1 MSTEMDFKDK
11 LIVQLQKEVR
21 ELKAVIA
28 HQNEL
33 ITALRHQLFGTSSE
47 KSSRISP
54 KNEPDHGCNKGSSN
68 SANNT
73 SNDDEN
79 DRNSK
84 KKKKGGGRRKLPAHL
99 IRIRHLLDFQKN
111 CQHCGAECKTISEH
125 TVEKLAVLP
134 LMFYVIEYVNTHTA
148 CPCCDDQIYTAKAEP
163 SFVPNSQATPE
174 LLAHTSIAKCSDA
187 LPLYRQS
194 KQSQRTHCPI
204 DRSKLD
210 RWLIT
215 AGLELKPYVEVIRES
230 FNRHRIGGIDETR
243 LQVIKE
249 EGKTAYQLSRLF
261 VRYGGPPNQRVM
273 LVDYKPYKDQ
283 KTIDEILEP
292 FEGEAIVCDMYSAFI
307 SHAKK
312 NNLLLIGCTD
322 HCRRKFV
329 EALEQI
335 PKKDRSKAI
344 SQRIVALY
352 DKLYDVER
360 IAKGRS
366 YRVIKRLRKRSRKI
380 LNKIYRLIE
389 GIHARP
395 ESKLGKAVFY
405 ATEHKKA
412 LLKFLDY
419 PWAPISNIMSEH
431 VAKKI
436 AVVRKNMLFCFSEQG
451 AEALANLMTVIYTA
465 ELYPQHNLFD
475 YMTVLFLELPK
486 AETVADLERLL
497 PWNISPEMVAKIASN
512 RPRPQILGNSLV
524 A

>member
-1 MSTEMDFKDK
+1 MT
-11 LIVQLQKEVR
+11 R
-21 ELKAVIA
+21 G
-28 HQNEL
+28 HQVAQ
-33 ITALRHQLFGTSSE
+33 ITITPATTTTAIQ
-47 KSSRISP
+47 
-54 KNEPDHGCNKGSSN
+54 
-68 SANNT
+68 
-73 SNDDEN
+73 
-79 DRNSK
+79 K
-84 KKKKGGGRRKLPAHL
+84 KKNQGGGRRQLPAHL
-99 IRIRHLLDFQKN
+99 IRVLHLLDYQKN
-111 CQHCGAECKTISEH
+111 CQHCGTECKKISEH

-134 LMFYVIEYVNTHTA
+134 LTFYVIQYVNTHTA

-163 SFVPNSQATPE
+163 SLVPNSQATPE

-194 KQSQRTHCPI
+194 KQSYRTDCPI
-204 DRSKLD
+204 HRRKLD

-215 AGLELKPYVEVIRES
+215 SGMGLKPFVEVIREA
-230 FNRHRIGGIDETR
+230 FNRYRIGGIDETR

-273 LVDYKPYKDQ
+273 LVDYRPQKDQ
-283 KTIDEILEP
+283 QTVDEILEP
-292 FEGEAIVCDMYSAFI
+292 FEGDAIVCDMYSAFVA
-307 SHAKK
+307 HAKK
-312 NNLLLIGCTD
+312 NNLLLMGCTD

-335 PKKDRSKAI
+335 PKKNRPGAI
-344 SQRIVALY
+344 SQRIVCLY
-352 DKLYDVER
+352 DKLYAVER

-380 LNKIYRLIE
+380 LNQIYTLIE
-389 GIHARP
+389 GINVRP

-405 ATEHKKA
+405 AIEHKKA
-412 LLKFLDY
+412 LHNFLDH
-419 PWAPISNIMSEH
+419 PWAPMSNIMSEH
-431 VAKKI
+431 IAKKI
-436 AVVRKNMLFCFSEQG
+436 AVVRKNMLFCFSAQG

-497 PWNISPEMVAKIASN
+497 PWNISPDRVSRIVSLRA
-512 RPRPQILGNSLV
+512 RPQIISSSL
-524 A
+524 AA